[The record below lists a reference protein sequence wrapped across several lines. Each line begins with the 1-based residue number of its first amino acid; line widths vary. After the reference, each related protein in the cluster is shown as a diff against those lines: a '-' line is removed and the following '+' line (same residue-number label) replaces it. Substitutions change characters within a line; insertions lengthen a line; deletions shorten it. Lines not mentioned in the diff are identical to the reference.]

1 MGALAPVLISGIVTG
16 CIYALVGM
24 GLVAIYKCTRVLNFA
39 QGELVLMGAYLCWT
53 FISYLGLPI
62 WVGILLG
69 FVVAAGLGVLIQ
81 YVFIRPLIGQPVF
94 SLIILTIGL
103 SWLLRGIAYSIWGV
117 EPLGDIPIF
126 PEASI
131 GTIGGIG
138 VGWTEAG
145 PLLVSLLFAAGSL
158 AFFKYSSLGT
168 RMRATSE
175 DAQVA
180 QSLKVNVSMVFTFTW
195 LIGAV
200 IAAAGGVLLA
210 TKTIFN
216 IHLASMGLKCLAVVF
231 LGGLESFGGTF
242 LAGLTIGVA
251 EALAAFYLDPLVGGG
266 IKEVFAYALIV
277 IILLFRPYG
286 FAGEKEIERV

>member
-1 MGALAPVLISGIVTG
+1 MEAIAPVLISGIVTG

-39 QGELVLMGAYLCWT
+39 QGELVLLGAYLCWT
-53 FISYLGLPI
+53 FMDYFHLPI
-62 WVGILLG
+62 WIGILVG
-69 FVVAAGLGVLIQ
+69 FVIAAGMGVLIQ
-81 YVFIRPLIGQPVF
+81 LIFIRPLIGQPVF

-103 SWLLRGIAYSIWGV
+103 SWLLRGIVFSIWGV
-117 EPLGDIPIF
+117 EPLGDVPIF
-126 PEASI
+126 PKTDI
-131 GTIGGIG
+131 GTIGGVG
-138 VGWTEAG
+138 VGWEEFG
-145 PLLVSLLFAAGSL
+145 PLAISLAFAAGSL

-180 QSLKVNVSMVFTFTW
+180 QSLRVNVSMVFTVAW

-251 EALAAFYLDPLVGGG
+251 EALAAYYLDPLVGGG
-266 IKEVFAYALIV
+266 TKEVFAYALVV